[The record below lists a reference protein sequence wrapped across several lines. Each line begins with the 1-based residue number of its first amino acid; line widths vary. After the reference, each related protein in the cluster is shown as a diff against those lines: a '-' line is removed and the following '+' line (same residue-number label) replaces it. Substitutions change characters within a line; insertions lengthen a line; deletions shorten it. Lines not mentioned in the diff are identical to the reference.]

1 MQKIPSTGIC
11 LKHVEIFW
19 NRFQVVK
26 WCQVMS
32 SLRLQNIDLVP
43 WRRCRAAIGRDLKTL
58 QEHLDNRS
66 QKIIPETCI
75 HLFHPFSNC
84 QLLVFYGVFG
94 ICDSMLAHV
103 WEVNSFKNCKSFS
116 LSELSKHPTVCGF
129 WYFQPQANLA
139 CILIRHYVLH
149 SNNRFHERTD
159 GFSMVFIW
167 VVRAIK
173 DEFKVKKVKKNDGKL
188 PIEILQLASF
198 VLQVRD

>member
-11 LKHVEIFW
+11 LKHVDIFW
-19 NRFQVVK
+19 NRSQVVK

-43 WRRCRAAIGRDLKTL
+43 WRRCRAAIGRDLETL

-66 QKIIPETCI
+66 QKIIPETGNLYSPVSSFFKLSI
-75 HLFHPFSNC
+75 I
-84 QLLVFYGVFG
+84 GVFG

-103 WEVNSFKNCKSFS
+103 WEVNSFKNSKSFS

-159 GFSMVFIW
+159 GFFNG
-167 VVRAIK
+167 
-173 DEFKVKKVKKNDGKL
+173 FHLGC
-188 PIEILQLASF
+188 
-198 VLQVRD
+198 